1 MKRTHLLAACS
12 LPVLLA
18 LTACDS
24 GTVGTINSAL
34 NSGEDVDVNVST
46 NDDGDLVISAE
57 PGAGDSG
64 SADTAALGE
73 AMALLEGLAAD
84 GGTPYDIDT
93 ALVYP
98 DEFEIFI
105 PSVTGVDLR
114 LVSDRNPSG
123 PTARIPMFRGL
134 DPAGNSV
141 DYVITEASD
150 RDVAKLMG
158 NHLRTTYVAT
168 TRHTGSAGSND
179 QQWHHAV
186 CRNSGL

>member
-1 MKRTHLLAACS
+1 MKRKHLFAACS

-18 LTACDS
+18 LAACDS
-24 GTVGTINSAL
+24 ATVENINSAL
-34 NSGEDVDVNVST
+34 DSGEDVDVNVST

-57 PGAGDSG
+57 PGAGDS
-64 SADTAALGE
+64 SPADTAAVRE
-73 AMALLEGLAAD
+73 AIALLDGLEAD
-84 GGTPYDIDT
+84 GGTPYDLET

-114 LVSDRNPSG
+114 LVSDENPSG

-141 DYVITEASD
+141 DYIITEASD
-150 RDVAKLMG
+150 RDLSLI
-158 NHLRTTYVAT
+158 HISEP
-168 TRHTGSAGSND
+168 TRPY
-179 QQWHHAV
+179 
-186 CRNSGL
+186 